1 MMGRAEQLTLVVAS
15 SFATLVVVST
25 SSDFAPHGSHNP
37 EHDSYDKQNH
47 SQGPKD
53 GNTQQE
59 PEEKKYYTKS
69 DHGCLP
75 SR

>member
-1 MMGRAEQLTLVVAS
+1 
-15 SFATLVVVST
+15 VSA